1 MESPSEP
8 PLPLAAGRRMLLCSV
23 RHAEAHCIRRRSAIH
38 HHHCHCCRH
47 SYRQTGR
54 TCLHRLWAAAH
65 ARAEPPNA
73 PADSVSVRASV
84 ALSEL
89 GSAEAPAVLHPLRQH
104 LQSAAALR
112 RQFVSRRAA
121 CGARVRAD
129 TTWLVDTLA
138 RTEASTGPERAR
150 LSACVRP
157 RSHVEAKQ
165 SDPLQAQSGVLLVPI
180 RVAGRHCSETRTARA
195 SARAHTHVCAPSD
208 AVALPLVRA
217 QRCVCVHESRVP

>member
-54 TCLHRLWAAAH
+54 ACLHRLWVAAH

-112 RQFVSRRAA
+112 RQFVRSSCGVRRQSARRHHLVGGHS
-121 CGARVRAD
+121 GAHGSLDGPRA
-129 TTWLVDTLA
+129 
-138 RTEASTGPERAR
+138 
-150 LSACVRP
+150 SA
-157 RSHVEAKQ
+157 
-165 SDPLQAQSGVLLVPI
+165 DPLQAQSGVLLVPI

-195 SARAHTHVCAPSD
+195 SARTHTHVCAPSD